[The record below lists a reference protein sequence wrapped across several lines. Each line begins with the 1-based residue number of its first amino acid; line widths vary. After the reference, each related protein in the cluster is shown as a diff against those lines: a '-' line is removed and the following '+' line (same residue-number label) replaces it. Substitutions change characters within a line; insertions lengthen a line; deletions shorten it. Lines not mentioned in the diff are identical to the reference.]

1 MNEVAINKN
10 DELVMKLLHYFITEH
25 GYNPIVLHGVKNEI
39 WLENMNEEYKVVRI
53 VSNYIHNN
61 EQFKCDVLKTK
72 QIVKKI
78 KRKTMSFK
86 INTLS
91 LFLNLGDNVNLK
103 EYTELNN
110 IEIADIKDEKD
121 LGKYNFITTYFPDI
135 EKQMDFKENG
145 FELFMKLTGEINKKN
160 EGDAKMAEDVFKQK
174 DPIVTKILI
183 VVLVAMHI
191 LSGLYGL
198 IDELA
203 VNRFFVLSGEY
214 YRLITGTFI
223 HSGLLHLLFNCYA
236 LYIIGSQVEN
246 YLGKF
251 KYLIVYFFS
260 ALSGSLLSILF
271 SNSFSVGASGA
282 IFGLMGALVYFG
294 YHYRV
299 YLETVIKSQILPLIA
314 LNIFIGFA
322 VEGIDN
328 AAHIGGL
335 IGGLLSTIAVGIK
348 YKSTK
353 FEIINGIVM
362 SLIFIGFLCYMIFVR
377 GF

>member
-25 GYNPIVLHGVKNEI
+25 GYNPIVLHGVENEI
-39 WLENMNEEYKVVRI
+39 WLENMNEEYKIVRI

-61 EQFKCDVLKTK
+61 EQFNYDVIKTK

-78 KRKTMSFK
+78 KKKTLSFK
-86 INTLS
+86 VNTLS

-103 EYTELNN
+103 EYNEVNN

-135 EKQMDFKENG
+135 EKQMDFKEKG

-183 VVLVAMHI
+183 VILVAMHI

-198 IDELA
+198 MGELA
-203 VNRFFVLSGEY
+203 VNRFFILHGEY

-223 HSGLLHLLFNCYA
+223 HSGLLHLVFNCYA

-251 KYLIVYFFS
+251 KYLIVYLFS

-335 IGGLLSTIAVGIK
+335 IGGLLSTMAVGVK

-353 FEIINGIVM
+353 FEITNGIIM
-362 SLIFIGFLCYMIFVR
+362 SLIFIGFLCYMIFIR